1 MQRLLHIADRHRS
14 ASTTRWLG
22 FVLAFNAGAVN
33 AGGILVVGMYTS
45 HMTGF
50 ASQVADGVVL
60 GKGAMLLSA
69 LGALLSFLAGAAV
82 TAMIAGWARQHRLRS
97 AFALPLLLEA
107 ALLLP
112 FGLMGAITLNWHTPF
127 AVPPTVLL
135 LAFIMGLQN
144 ALGTQASGGRLRS
157 THMTGNI
164 TDLGIELGRLFYRN
178 RRELPPQ
185 HHVRADRGRIRLYAG
200 LLSAFI
206 GGGLFGAA
214 GFHHVGFFWVVPLAA
229 LLLALALPPVLHDLR
244 QRNDLYTVVQALLTR
259 VRGRLRQWF
268 RPPPSLKE

>member
-1 MQRLLHIADRHRS
+1 MQRLLHIADRHRT

-50 ASQVADGVVL
+50 ASQLADSMVL
-60 GKGAMLLSA
+60 GHGALLLSA
-69 LGALLSFLAGAAV
+69 AGALLSFVCGAAL
-82 TAMIAGWARQHRLRS
+82 TAVLVAWGRQHRLRS

-144 ALGTQASGGRLRS
+144 ALGTQASGGKVRS

-164 TDLGIELGRLFYRN
+164 TDLGIELGRLIFRN
-178 RRELPPQ
+178 RQGLPA
-185 HHVRADRGRIRLYAG
+185 ADRVLADRPRIRLYAG
-200 LLSAFI
+200 LLTAFI

-214 GFHHVGFFWVVPLAA
+214 GFNYVGFFWVVPLAS
-229 LLLALALPPVLHDLR
+229 LMLALALPPVLRDLR
-244 QRNDLYTVVQALLTR
+244 QHSHLRTVLQ
-259 VRGRLRQWF
+259 RLRDKLSRRQ
-268 RPPPSLKE
+268 RPL

>member
-22 FVLAFNAGAVN
+22 VVLAFNAGAVN

-50 ASQVADGVVL
+50 ASQVADSLVL
-60 GKGAMLLSA
+60 GHGTLLLSA
-69 LGALLSFLAGAAV
+69 LGALLSFLCGAAA
-82 TAMIAGWARQHRLRS
+82 TAMLVGWARQHRLRS
-97 AFALPLLLEA
+97 AYALPLLLEA

-144 ALGTQASGGRLRS
+144 ALGTLASGGRVRS
-157 THMTGNI
+157 THMTGNV
-164 TDLGIELGRLFYRN
+164 TDLGIEFGKLLYRN
-178 RRELPPQ
+178 RQSLPTTSR
-185 HHVRADRGRIRLYAG
+185 VLADRGRIRLTGG
-200 LLSAFI
+200 LLAAFV

-214 GFHHVGFFWVVPLAA
+214 GFNYVGFLWIVPLAA
-229 LLLALALPPVLHDLR
+229 LLLALALPPVLRDLR
-244 QRNDLYTVVQALLTR
+244 QQTHLHTVLHSVVNA
-259 VRGRLRQWF
+259 VLRRHNRQ
-268 RPPPSLKE
+268 P

>member
-1 MQRLLHIADRHRS
+1 MQRLLHMADRHRS

-50 ASQVADGVVL
+50 ASQLADSVVL
-60 GKGAMLLSA
+60 GRGAMLLSA
-69 LGALLSFLAGAAV
+69 LGALLSFLCGAAV
-82 TAMIAGWARQHRLRS
+82 TAVIAGWARQHRLRS

-112 FGLMGAITLNWHTPF
+112 FGLMGAITLNWNTPF

-178 RRELPPQ
+178 RQTLPPQ
-185 HHVRADRGRIRLYAG
+185 DHVRADRSRMRLYGG
-200 LLSAFI
+200 LLVAFI

-214 GFHHVGFFWVVPLAA
+214 GFHYVGFFWVVPLAS

-244 QRNDLYTVVQALLTR
+244 QRSHLHTVLL
-259 VRGRLRQWF
+259 RGRDRLRHWF
-268 RPPPSLKE
+268 RRRPHHP